1 MQLLQYDWL
10 SYSIYYQPLGHL
22 QNSVIFSFL
31 QNYGGTFS
39 YKWII
44 KRLGHSRFH
53 DLKNLENGGQKK
65 NKKKN
70 DEHTYTT

>member
-22 QNSVIFSFL
+22 QNSIIFSFL

-53 DLKNLENGGQKK
+53 DLKKPRKWWTKK
-65 NKKKN
+65 KKKKKKN
-70 DEHTYTT
+70 TKTT